1 MPRISYSVPCK
12 SYFRVFKK
20 LFSGCLKAE
29 REEIFAD
36 FLASST
42 IRIYES
48 GESSAFG
55 YDLFRLISLYENRF
69 TSVFFE
75 NYHLKEFLLSTEVSD
90 LHPIYDYIFEHGQTI
105 KMYSQIFE
113 YVKTTAINNEAV
125 TPLVEKLLSCSD
137 TELHCVAYHLRIPFE
152 TDAITVIAYADSN
165 RLIFDVT
172 QDENS
177 FIIKI
182 KTDTEDFSFKK
193 LCSKIPDEYRKELIK
208 VFINFIYY
216 IQTFPDAL
224 IEGAPKNAVMIDQK
238 EKKKSIRIKTVP
250 AILEDDKPHNLNQQR
265 VTHFR
270 KGFFRYLK
278 SDYFKNK
285 KNQWVF
291 VKAALVKG
299 AEAKTLI

>member
-29 REEIFAD
+29 RKEKFAE
-36 FLASST
+36 FLDL
-42 IRIYES
+42 YEC
-48 GESSAFG
+48 EPSAIG

-113 YVKTTAINNEAV
+113 YVKISGIHDD
-125 TPLVEKLLSCSD
+125 LIKKLLACTD
-137 TELHCVAYHLRIPFE
+137 TEQHCVAYHLRIPFE

-172 QDENS
+172 QDENT

-182 KTDTEDFSFKK
+182 KTDTEDCSFRT